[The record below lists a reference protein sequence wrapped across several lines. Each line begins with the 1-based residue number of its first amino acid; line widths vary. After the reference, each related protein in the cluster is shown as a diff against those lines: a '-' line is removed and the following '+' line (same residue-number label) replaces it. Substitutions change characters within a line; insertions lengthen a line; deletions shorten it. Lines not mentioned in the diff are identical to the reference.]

1 MPSGDQHANRTWMAA
16 CLLALNLTALVC
28 DLCPAAGASGKAPAD
43 APLRRTAKTLRRLLF
58 RVPARVSTSARQTI
72 LHLPA
77 GYRHADTLSDT
88 YHAALRLPES

>member
-1 MPSGDQHANRTWMAA
+1 MPCADQHANRTWMAA

-58 RVPARVSTSARQTI
+58 CVPARVTTSARQTI

-77 GYRHADTLSDT
+77 GYRHADTLSAT
-88 YHAALRLPES
+88 YHAALSLPAP